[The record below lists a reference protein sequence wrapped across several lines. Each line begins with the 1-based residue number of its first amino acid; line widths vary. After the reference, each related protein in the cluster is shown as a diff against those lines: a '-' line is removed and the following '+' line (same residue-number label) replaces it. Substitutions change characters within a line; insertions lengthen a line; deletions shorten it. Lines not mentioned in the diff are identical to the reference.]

1 MFNRKNKNDDDSE
14 KVLQRIL
21 GDLQDALDSKDGIE
35 VEVVKLNKK
44 TGKLESVPTNK
55 YKDEFDELEKLKR
68 KVHDDSMTNNMS
80 DDDVFQHCVD
90 SCERLIKTVDRPL
103 RNSGAFVIT
112 KDNNLIMSTVN
123 IGTPE
128 EAIRVFSKIIDAIK
142 LKYNV

>member
-44 TGKLESVPTNK
+44 TGKLEPVSTNK
-55 YKDEFDELEKLKR
+55 YKDEFDELERLKR

-90 SCERLIKTVDRPL
+90 SYGRLIKTVDRPL

-123 IGTPE
+123 IGNPE